1 MSEMKEFDIIVAGA
15 GPAGLYAAYTASLNG
30 LSVLVLEK
38 DKEIGKPIL
47 CAEGVSNRT
56 LELFF
61 DTFPKEI
68 IRNSFNKLIVKYKDT
83 VSCTD
88 IPDMGII
95 LNRELFDKY
104 IALLAIN
111 NGVTIKTD
119 EPVINGNRENNKMI
133 IETHTN
139 KYIAKI
145 FIAADGVESRCAR
158 YFGINTT
165 TELNDIYSCCEY
177 ILIHENINENEIIF
191 DYSPKFARYGYT
203 WVFPRG
209 GNEANVGLGIIPSK
223 SKKKAKEILEEY
235 IDLNYRN
242 ANILEKKAGAVPV
255 NPLKKSYANNLLIIG
270 DAGRYA
276 DPITGGGIDNA
287 LRTGR
292 FAALTA
298 ERAIEMND
306 LSDKSMKYYN
316 NLIKKDNLLSLKM
329 QLKLKNIMENMKDR
343 ELDEMF
349 HSILSMLNNKEI
361 LSNEFYESVNGLQ
374 GILERIKQFGLLI
387 KGIASKRTMIRI
399 LLKLL
404 WV

>member
-1 MSEMKEFDIIVAGA
+1 MKEFDIIIAGA
-15 GPAGLYAAYTASLNG
+15 GPAGLYAAYTASLND

-38 DKEIGKPIL
+38 DEEIGKPIL

-61 DTFPKEI
+61 DKFPQEI
-68 IRNSFNKLIVKYKDT
+68 IRNSFSKLIVKYNDS
-83 VSCTD
+83 VSYTD
-88 IPDMGII
+88 IPDMGVI

-104 IALLAIN
+104 IALLAVN
-111 NGVTIKTD
+111 SGVIIKTN
-119 EPVINGNRENNKMI
+119 EPVINGNRENDKMI
-133 IETHTN
+133 IETNAN
-139 KYIAKI
+139 KYIASI
-145 FIAADGVESRCAR
+145 FIAADGVESKCAR

-177 ILIHENINENEIIF
+177 ILTHDSINEKEIIF

-209 GNEANVGLGIIPSK
+209 GNEANIGLGVIPSK
-223 SKKKAKEILEEY
+223 SKKKAKEILNEY
-235 IDLNYRN
+235 IDLNYKN
-242 ANILEKKAGAVPV
+242 ANILEKKAGAVSV
-255 NPLKKSYANNLLIIG
+255 NPLNKPYLDNLLIVG

-298 ERAIEMND
+298 VRAMRMND
-306 LSDKSMKYYN
+306 LSEKTMKYYAD
-316 NLIKKDNLLSLKM
+316 LIKRDNLFSLKM
-329 QLKLKNIMENMKDR
+329 QLKLKNIMENMKER

-349 HSILSMLNNKEI
+349 KSILSMLNNKEI

-374 GILERIKQFGLLI
+374 GLFERIKQFGLLM